1 MVHKCC
7 RKWRLS
13 NNSSWIPFHN
23 EVPLHH
29 HGVESHHQPMQE
41 DFYLQEL
48 EDLVLV
54 KESSIGMKIFV
65 DDAVACCKKVD
76 FAPVTR
82 NGRS

>member
-1 MVHKCC
+1 
-7 RKWRLS
+7 
-13 NNSSWIPFHN
+13 
-23 EVPLHH
+23 
-29 HGVESHHQPMQE
+29 MQE